1 MRNFEFFEILFR
13 IWKDFFLIFENFEI
27 FFRFESFFWK
37 VFEKLKYFLN
47 LKIFFFDK
55 FLTNFWNDLSIVR
68 DAKIHRGFYQKAVVI
83 LTQLPFYNLYSHVID
98 LIAPEYF
105 TKGEAA
111 LEARVLQDI

>member
-1 MRNFEFFEILFR
+1 MKSF
-13 IWKDFFLIFENFEI
+13 WKIEI
-27 FFRFESFFWK
+27 FFNLENF
-37 VFEKLKYFLN
+37 YF
-47 LKIFFFDK
+47 DE
-55 FLTNFWNDLSIVR
+55 FLTNFLNDLSIVR